1 MRHNLV
7 IAFVMLCMVQ
17 VAVPARVLGAGK
29 QDAHVTY
36 VLKNLSLKKEVA
48 DKFRPLLIQYYQE
61 IARVKAPRK
70 ALKDKYQ
77 KAEDAGKLTAQQCDE
92 LFQSKQKQEA
102 GELEVRTRY
111 YTKFKTVLTTPQAYK
126 AIKLCNDK
134 VK

>member
-7 IAFVMLCMVQ
+7 IALALCCMMLVS
-17 VAVPARVLGAGK
+17 VPAEVLGAGK

-36 VLKNLSLKKEVA
+36 VLKNLSLSKDVA
-48 DKFRPLLIQYYQE
+48 AKFRPLLVQYYQE

-70 ALKDKYQ
+70 ALRDKYQ

-111 YTKFKTVLTTPQAYK
+111 YTKFKTVLSTQQAYK

-134 VK
+134 LK